1 MASKRHLSDRAL
13 KALAPAKTGT
23 RYELRDSIVSGF
35 GVRVNDERDPS
46 RPGKAGHISFI
57 LYTRFPGSRAPTRR
71 ALGRYGDLTLEQ
83 ARDKAAL
90 WRVRISKG
98 IDPAVEEE
106 RARLAE

>member
-1 MASKRHLSDRAL
+1 MGSKRHLSDRAL

-71 ALGRYGDLTLEQ
+71 ALGRYGELTLEQ
-83 ARDKAAL
+83 ARAKAGE
-90 WRVRISKG
+90 WRTLINRGV
-98 IDPAVEEE
+98 
-106 RARLAE
+106 